1 MRLDGRTV
9 LITGGGGRIG
19 AATARRV
26 ADEGGI
32 AVLVD
37 RGESAVQAVAAGIR
51 ERGGQALSLTG
62 DVTREADVDGA
73 VAEVARR
80 WGRFDGMVVNAGI
93 QLHQVDRPVHEQTLE
108 AWDAT
113 QDVNFRGAF
122 LCCRA
127 AARQMLA
134 QGGVFVV
141 DGGYTV
147 R

>member
-1 MRLDGRTV
+1 VRLDGRTV

-32 AVLVD
+32 AVLMD
-37 RGESAVQAVAAGIR
+37 RGESAVEAVAAGIR

-62 DVTREADVDGA
+62 VDQVPLGRLGRADEIA
-73 VAEVARR
+73 P
-80 WGRFDGMVVNAGI
+80 MI
-93 QLHQVDRPVHEQTLE
+93 
-108 AWDAT
+108 
-113 QDVNFRGAF
+113 AF
-122 LCCRA
+122 LLSDDA
-127 AARQMLA
+127 SFST
-134 QGGVFVV
+134 GGAFVV